1 METTA
6 IATQDNNINLVQ
18 DNNKT
23 YCSVHPKT
31 VEEKKALYN
40 ALESCDVVL
49 NDIVGQKIKVKD
61 IYIQE
66 FPRTD
71 KETGE
76 PISNG
81 HRTILFDED
90 GKSYVTA
97 SNYFFISLVKIMNA
111 FGDPTTWDEAVEI
124 EITKRPT
131 KGGNNCLSFKLV

>member
-1 METTA
+1 MENTALTT
-6 IATQDNNINLVQ
+6 TENNINLVKE
-18 DNNKT
+18 NNKT
-23 YCSVHPKT
+23 YCSIHPKSM
-31 VEEKKALYN
+31 EERKALYN

-49 NDIVGQKIKVKD
+49 NDIVGKKIKVKD
-61 IYIQE
+61 VYIQE

-81 HRTILFDED
+81 HRTILFDDE

-97 SNYFFISLVKIMNA
+97 SNYFFISLVKMMNA
-111 FGDPTTWDEAVEI
+111 FGEPSTWEAPVEI

-131 KGGNNCLSFKLV
+131 KGGNSCLSFKLV